1 MIIKMSDYKKKKG
14 QPMRKPKQ
22 GDLGFD
28 IPVIGENADD
38 PWYYD
43 VARAR
48 KTDPFTSHESARKI
62 TPRIGTIDDAIYKA
76 LLEVGPHGATS
87 DEIVE
92 MTGLKYRSVTPRL
105 KPMTRKGLVTGG
117 KETRVGESG
126 HKNLVWKAVV

>member
-1 MIIKMSDYKKKKG
+1 MAFLQTIDG
-14 QPMRKPKQ
+14 N
-22 GDLGFD
+22 GFD
-28 IPVIGENADD
+28 DLPLFDRA
-38 PWYYD
+38 Y
-43 VARAR
+43 AR
-48 KTDPFTSHESARKI
+48 KTDPVTSHEAAEKI
-62 TPRIGTIDDAIYKA
+62 TPHLGTIDDAIYKA

>member
-1 MIIKMSDYKKKKG
+1 MIIQMSDYKKKKG
-14 QPMRKPKQ
+14 QPMREPKQ

-28 IPVIGENADD
+28 MPARKGYADD
-38 PWYYD
+38 PWYND
-43 VARAR
+43 VAWAR
-48 KTDPFTSHESARKI
+48 KTDPFTSHESAKKI
-62 TPRIGTIDDAIYKA
+62 TPRVGTIDDAIYKA